1 MEIYLAKTL
10 DNMKM
15 YGPTYDLSMEP
26 DDRVETYSFDLP
38 ENEWLLDNLV
48 DSINA
53 YCDTL
58 LDDGDYDFI
67 PSDEC
72 ANLIRVLEKVDLKSV
87 PEKCRELV
95 EKMMEFAERAIKY
108 NTGMAIEL

>member
-10 DNMKM
+10 DKMKM
-15 YGPTYDLSMEP
+15 YGTTYDLSMEP
-26 DDRVETYSFDLP
+26 DDRVETYFFDLQ

-53 YCDTL
+53 YCGTL
-58 LDDGDYDFI
+58 LDNGDYDFI

-72 ANLIRVLEKVDLKSV
+72 ASLISVLEKVDLKIV
-87 PEKCRELV
+87 PEKSRLLV
-95 EKMMEFAERAIKY
+95 EKMMEFAERAIQY

>member
-26 DDRVETYSFDLP
+26 EDRVETYVFDLT

-53 YCDTL
+53 ACGTL

-67 PSDEC
+67 PAKEC
-72 ANLIRVLEKVDLKSV
+72 SNLKEVLEEVDLNSV
-87 PEKCRELV
+87 PEKCRLLID
-95 EKMMEFAERAIKY
+95 KMLEYADRAIKY